1 MIALRI
7 KITEGEQ
14 ARMWGKKAKNLDVY
28 LKSMEALSLW
38 RKGTKESLI
47 RLGQVAQEIIDMAP
61 ESVLGY
67 RALAWYYWGLAMHG
81 KSPRES
87 IAVAK
92 AFKLA

>member
-1 MIALRI
+1 LIALRI

-14 ARMWGKKAKNLDVY
+14 AARMWGKKAKNLDVY

-38 RKGTKESLI
+38 RKGTKETLI

-67 RALAWYYWGLAMHG
+67 RALAWY
-81 KSPRES
+81 
-87 IAVAK
+87 
-92 AFKLA
+92 